1 VLAIVL
7 AITLALGQ
15 AEPATPERGP
25 VPNGTAVVPKTD
37 GLALSE
43 ISDNGLRADTKFL
56 SSDLLEGRA
65 PSTRGGQLA
74 AEYIAARFAGIG
86 LKPAGENGTYF
97 QPVTIVEAKVDPS
110 ATLTVSGRTGG
121 SEALKYST
129 DFVAFS
135 GLEQSDVSADSEV
148 VFVGYG
154 INAPEQKWN
163 DYAGVDVKGKIVL
176 MMVNDPPAPGDEPTL
191 FGGPALTYY
200 GRWTYKYEE
209 AARQGA
215 AAAILI
221 HTTESASYPWQVV
234 QTAWTGTQY
243 SLPVEPGQ
251 PTLPLKM
258 WITEDAAKTLATRAG
273 KDLAQLR
280 SAAGARGFKAVPLGI
295 QLSARLHQTVSRKQS
310 PNVVG
315 VLQGT
320 RTGQGVVYSAHYDHF
335 GVRDPKPGEPADADR
350 IYNGAVD
357 NASGVAGILAIASA
371 FTHAARKP
379 ARSIYFVSTTAE
391 ESGLLGSEYFVRH
404 SPLPVDQIAADINV
418 DSLNVLG
425 MTRDLVLLGAE
436 RSTLGPIA
444 KAILDRQKR
453 TLGVDTNPGA
463 GYFFRSDHFPFAKVG
478 VPAVSISEPNEFIG
492 KDPQFAK
499 KQHEDYRNRKYHQP
513 IDEYDPGWDLSGA
526 VADLTAL
533 ARLGWSVAMAPT
545 MPAYHPQEQFAQP
558 RR

>member
-1 VLAIVL
+1 VRALVLAFVL
-7 AITLALGQ
+7 ALLVV
-15 AEPATPERGP
+15 P
-25 VPNGTAVVPKTD
+25 VPNGTALVPSVPVPNGT
-37 GLALSE
+37 GLALSA
-43 ISDNGLRADTKFL
+43 ISDDGLRADIKFL
-56 SSDLLEGRA
+56 ASDLLEGRA

-74 AEYIAARFAGIG
+74 AEYIAARFAGLG
-86 LKPAGENGTYF
+86 LKPAGEKGTYF
-97 QPVTIVEAKVDPS
+97 QEVTIVEAKVDPS
-110 ATLTVSGRTGG
+110 ATITVSGGPGR
-121 SEALKYST
+121 SEPLTYST

-135 GLEQSDVSADSEV
+135 GLEQPDVRVDSDV

-176 MMVNDPPAPGDEPTL
+176 MMVNDPPAPSDDPTL

-215 AAAILI
+215 AAAVLI

-243 SLPVEPGQ
+243 SLPVETGQ

-258 WITEDAAKTLATRAG
+258 WVTDVVAKRLASRAG
-273 KDLAQLR
+273 KDFAQLR
-280 SAAGARGFKAVPLGI
+280 VAAATRGFKAVPLGI
-295 QLSARLHQTVSRKQS
+295 QLAATLHQTVARKQS

-315 VLQGT
+315 VLPGT
-320 RTGQGVVYSAHYDHF
+320 HLEQGVIYSAHYDHF
-335 GVRDPKPGEPADADR
+335 GIRDPKPGEPADADR

-357 NASGVAGILAIASA
+357 NASGVAGILAIARA
-371 FTHAARKP
+371 FTQMPEKP
-379 ARSIYFVSTTAE
+379 ARSIYFLSTTAE

-404 SPLPVDQIAADINV
+404 APLPVNQIAADINV

-436 RSTLGPIA
+436 RSTLGPMA
-444 KAILDRQKR
+444 KAILDRQQR
-453 TLGVDTNPGA
+453 TLGVDTSPGA
-463 GYFFRSDHFPFAKVG
+463 GYFFRSDHFPFAKAG
-478 VPAVSISEPNEFIG
+478 VPAVSISEPNEFTG
-492 KDPQFAK
+492 KDPAFAK
-499 KQHEDYRNRKYHQP
+499 KQHEDYRSRKYHQP
-513 IDEYDPGWDLSGA
+513 IDEYDPSWDLSGA
-526 VADLTAL
+526 IADLKAL
-533 ARLGWSVAMAPT
+533 AQLGWNVAMAAA
-545 MPAYHPQEQFAQP
+545 MPAYHAQEQFALP

>member
-1 VLAIVL
+1 VRAAVL
-7 AITLALGQ
+7 TLALSLMGSD
-15 AEPATPERGP
+15 
-25 VPNGTAVVPKTD
+25 PNGTT
-37 GLALSE
+37 LAPLGSDP
-43 ISDNGLRADTKFL
+43 ISDAGLRADIKFL

-74 AEYIAARFAGIG
+74 SEYIAARFAGIG

-110 ATLTVSGRTGG
+110 ATLTVSGGAGG
-121 SEALKYST
+121 SEPLKYST

-135 GLEQSDVSADSEV
+135 GLEQSDVSAESEV

-176 MMVNDPPAPGDEPTL
+176 MMVNDPPAPADEPTL

-221 HTTESASYPWQVV
+221 HTTESASYPWPVV

-243 SLPVEPGQ
+243 SLPVDPGQ

-258 WITEDAAKTLATRAG
+258 WITEDVAKTLATRAG

-280 SAAGARGFKAVPLGI
+280 SAAAARGFKAVPLGI
-295 QLSARLHQTVSRKQS
+295 RLSASLHQTVSRKQS

-320 RTGQGVVYSAHYDHF
+320 RPAQGVVYTAHYDHF

-357 NASGVAGILAIASA
+357 NASGVAGILSIAGA

-404 SPLPVDQIAADINV
+404 SPLPVDQIAANLNV

-425 MTRDLVLLGAE
+425 MTRDLVLLGAD
-436 RSTLGPIA
+436 RSTLGPMA
-444 KAILDRQKR
+444 KPILDRQKR
-453 TLGVDTNPGA
+453 TLGVDASPGA

-478 VPAVSISEPNEFIG
+478 VPAVSISEPNEFVG

-499 KQHEDYRNRKYHQP
+499 KQHEDYRKRKYHQP
-513 IDEYDPGWDLSGA
+513 IDEYDPAWDLSGA
-526 VADLTAL
+526 MADLAVL
-533 ARLGWSVAMAPT
+533 AELGWNVAMAPA